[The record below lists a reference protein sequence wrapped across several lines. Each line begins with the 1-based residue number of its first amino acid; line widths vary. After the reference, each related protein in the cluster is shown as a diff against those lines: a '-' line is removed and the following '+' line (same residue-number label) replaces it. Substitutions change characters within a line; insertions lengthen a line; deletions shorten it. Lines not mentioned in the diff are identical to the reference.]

1 MGINEIFDP
10 ELADLSGLLSVA
22 EPLFVSDVIHA
33 ATIEISETF
42 TEASAATGEIT

>member
-10 ELADLSGLLSVA
+10 NLADLSGLLSDA
-22 EPLFVSDVIHA
+22 EPLFVSDVIHE